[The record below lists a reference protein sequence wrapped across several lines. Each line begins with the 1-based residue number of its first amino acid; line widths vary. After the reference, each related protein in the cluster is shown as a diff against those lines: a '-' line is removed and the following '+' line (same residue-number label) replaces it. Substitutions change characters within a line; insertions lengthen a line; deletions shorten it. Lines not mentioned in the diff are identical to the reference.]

1 VRRRLA
7 LAGAGV
13 ALVSFLAAQLLTGA
27 SLGSA
32 RRELRDGRTS
42 LAEATAEHDR
52 AEAARADRRAR
63 AAAARER
70 LADLDTRLRVLEL
83 AVASGSGAVAADLLA
98 DLEGAS
104 ADLVGATEA
113 LSGRRQEVEALR
125 ACFVSVSQ
133 ALALVSIDQ
142 RARGLEVLGS
152 AAPRCREA
160 GAAR

>member
-1 VRRRLA
+1 VRRPL
-7 LAGAGV
+7 LVAGAGAV
-13 ALVSFLAAQLLTGA
+13 LAAYFVVQLLTGA

-32 RRELRDGRTS
+32 RRELRDDRRS
-42 LAEATAEHDR
+42 LAAATAEREH

-63 AAAARER
+63 AAAAQER
-70 LADLDTRLRVLEL
+70 LAELDTRLGALEL
-83 AVASGSGAVAADLLA
+83 AVGSGSDAVAIELLTDLQ
-98 DLEGAS
+98 GAS
-104 ADLVGATEA
+104 ADLLGATA
-113 LSGRRQEVEALR
+113 TLSGRRQEVESLR

-133 ALALVSIDQ
+133 AMALVSIDQ

>member
-7 LAGAGV
+7 LIGAGV
-13 ALVSFLAAQLLTGA
+13 ALAAFLAAQLLTGA

-32 RRELRDGRTS
+32 RRDLRDGRRS
-42 LAEATAEHDR
+42 LAAATSEHDR

-63 AAAARER
+63 AAAARAR
-70 LADLDTRLRVLEL
+70 LDDLDTRLGALEL
-83 AVASGSGAVAADLLA
+83 AVASGSDAVAADLLA

-104 ADLVGATEA
+104 TDLVGATAA

-133 ALALVSIDQ
+133 TLALVSIDQ
-142 RARGLEVLGS
+142 RERGLEVLGS
-152 AAPRCREA
+152 AAPRCRAA

>member
-1 VRRRLA
+1 VSRRPV

-13 ALVSFLAAQLLTGA
+13 VLVAYLALQLLTGA
-27 SLGSA
+27 SLGDT
-32 RRELRDGRTS
+32 RRELRAGQRS
-42 LAEATAEHDR
+42 LAAADEERHR

-70 LADLDTRLRVLEL
+70 LADLDARLGALEL
-83 AVASGSGAVAADLLA
+83 AVASGSDAAAADLLA

-104 ADLVGATEA
+104 TDLVGATTA
-113 LSGRRQEVEALR
+113 LSGRRREVEALR
-125 ACFVSVSQ
+125 SCFVSVSQ
-133 ALALVSIDQ
+133 AMALVSVDQ

>member
-1 VRRRLA
+1 VV
-7 LAGAGV
+7 AGV
-13 ALVSFLAAQLLTGA
+13 AGVVLVAYLALQLLTGA
-27 SLGSA
+27 SLGDA
-32 RRELRDGRTS
+32 RRELRDDRRS
-42 LAEATAEHDR
+42 LAAATADRDR

-70 LADLDTRLRVLEL
+70 LEDLHTRLGALEL
-83 AVASGSGAVAADLLA
+83 AIASGSDAVAAALLDDLA
-98 DLEGAS
+98 GAS
-104 ADLVGATEA
+104 TDLVGATA
-113 LSGRRQEVEALR
+113 TLSGRRQEVEALR

-133 ALALVSIDQ
+133 AMALVSVDQ